1 MSNKVFFFFF
11 YLDKEKDIYVIL
23 YKNEETEEVT
33 YIIKTPNH
41 KSGNLISNIAKVC
54 NLNTVKDKNDM
65 KIITG
70 VITPSI
76 NNNENK
82 IYMFELGGLNVATF
96 NENGKVKINYKIP
109 AIIKTLMSQTKDY
122 NLSIQESII
131 SITIPEDVK
140 LRTDLHTHMHAI
152 LVPDRLIALGILHQ
166 IKYSYY
172 FIRKIGLTISRE
184 QEEIL
189 EEKTKKAKEKYKGED
204 LTPRELEKKARQDVY
219 INFADLILNNLVF
232 FDNNIAKIR
241 NSLEIMKDGQAVF
254 TNVEKLYQY
263 RYVFTK
269 GITVNEDEK
278 IILDENI
285 IETLPHGDI
294 KKTLTQMLI
303 DIKKGSIYENNNIQ
317 ENMLLWIGRDSAK
330 QGIYYTEISQT
341 CLVRNT
347 NEMIECL
354 ENAHR
359 ILPKIEKETG
369 VVIRYLAAIRRDF
382 ETVEQMLEAVDV
394 LKASAKCPYIVGFDI
409 LGEELNDIME
419 MEPAIKEMV
428 RHIIEKDP
436 KFTVRIHAGE
446 NDSYRSNIARAI
458 ECVKKYV
465 NKGEKFPKIRL
476 GHGLYGYSL
485 NSKEG
490 KSLLNELSKI
500 GGIIEFNLSSN
511 VRLNNLTD
519 IRNCPI
525 KSYIEAGINCVQ
537 GTDGYGIYGT
547 DSIEEQVASEY
558 LLKLSPNDFYK
569 MKAIENKIIEESDKY
584 FKEKSVEF
592 EKFLNGRTI
601 REAISE
607 EANNNILKR
616 NLQTKTYVNSSIDS
630 KKAFEYKIIKDLPQD
645 KIPVVIA
652 GGSFNSFGRETVI
665 DENARKILSELIDNL
680 NSEKAYFVV
689 GHRMQG
695 YEKAILD
702 IAKQK
707 NKKFEIKAIVPK
719 LVSEEVK
726 ENLLDDAV
734 NGICVSPI
742 NQEAGIYKSFNYEI
756 FERQNSIV
764 LAFDGNSPVNNLIQ
778 EAKNGK
784 AKANIYVNTDVDILK
799 EKAKYLT
806 GYVKEFNNKEN
817 LAEMILKDN
826 PELRVKN
833 KLA

>member
-1 MSNKVFFFFF
+1 MSNKVFLKKF

-23 YKNEETEEVT
+23 YKNEETDEVT

-41 KSGNLISNIAKVC
+41 KTGNLISNIAKVC
-54 NLNTVKDKNDM
+54 GLETIKDKNDM

-70 VITPSI
+70 VITPVI
-76 NNNENK
+76 NNNGNK
-82 IYMFELGGLNVATF
+82 IYIFNLGGLNVATF

-122 NLSIQESII
+122 NLSIEESII
-131 SITIPEDVK
+131 SISIPEDVK

-152 LVPDRLIALGILHQ
+152 LVPDRLIALGIMHQ
-166 IKYSYY
+166 IKYSFYY
-172 FIRKIGLTISRE
+172 IRKIGLTLSRE
-184 QEEIL
+184 QEEKL
-189 EEKTKKAKEKYKGED
+189 EAKTELAKEKYRDEE

-254 TNVEKLYQY
+254 TNLEKLYQY

-269 GITVNEDEK
+269 GITVDDEDK
-278 IILDENI
+278 IILDEEKI
-285 IETLPHGDI
+285 DVLPHGDI
-294 KKTLTQMLI
+294 KKTLKQMLI
-303 DIKKGSIYENNNIQ
+303 DAKQGSIYENNNIQ

-359 ILPKIEKETG
+359 ILPKIEEETG
-369 VVIRYLAAIRRDF
+369 VKIRYLAAIRRDF
-382 ETVEQMLEAVDV
+382 ETIEQMLEAVDV
-394 LKASAKCPYIVGFDI
+394 LKASAKSPYIVGFDI
-409 LGEELNDIME
+409 LGEELNDIRE

-428 RHIIEKDP
+428 RYIIEEDP

-458 ECVKKYV
+458 ECVKSQVKD
-465 NKGEKFPKIRL
+465 GEKCPKLRL

-485 NSKEG
+485 ESEEG
-490 KSLLNELSKI
+490 KRILNELKDI
-500 GGIIEFNLSSN
+500 GGTIEFNLSSN

-519 IRNCPI
+519 IKNCPI

-547 DSIEEQVASEY
+547 DSIEEQVALEY
-558 LLKLSPNDFYK
+558 LLKLTKKEFNK
-569 MKAIENKIIEESDKY
+569 MKKVEDKIIKESDKY
-584 FKEKSVEF
+584 FKEKSKKF
-592 EKFLNGRTI
+592 EKLLNGRTI
-601 REAISE
+601 REVIPE
-607 EANNNILKR
+607 IANNNIYNR
-616 NLQTKTYVNSSIDS
+616 NLKSKTYINSAIDS
-630 KKAFEYKIIKDLPQD
+630 KEAFSYKVINGMPKD
-645 KIPVVIA
+645 KIPVIIA
-652 GGSFNSFGRETVI
+652 GGSFNSFGRETVL
-665 DENARKILSELIDNL
+665 DESAKNILSELIDKL
-680 NSEKAYFVV
+680 NSDKAYFVV

-707 NKKFEIKAIVPK
+707 NKKFEITAIVPK

-726 ENLLDDAV
+726 ENLLDDGV
-734 NGICVSPI
+734 NSICVSPI

-764 LAFDGNSPVNNLIQ
+764 LAFDGNSPVTNLIQ

-784 AKANIYVNTDVDILK
+784 AKAKIYVNTDVEMLR

-806 GYVKEFNNKEN
+806 GYVEEFNQKES
-817 LAEMILKDN
+817 LAELILKDN
-826 PELRVKN
+826 PDLRAKN